1 MAKPVKL
8 RRLADAY
15 TFPGFRPL
23 QRVRG
28 LFGEPG
34 ARLIRLVRRGKKRSV
49 AAAVRLIA
57 PGTTAGVGGYGIC
70 PAPITAS
77 TSSWKCDGSNAGGAA
92 R

>member
-1 MAKPVKL
+1 MAKSVKH

-23 QRVRG
+23 QRVQG

-34 ARLIRLVRRGKKRSV
+34 ARLITLVRRGKKHSAV
-49 AAAVRLIA
+49 PAVRHIA
-57 PGTTAGVGGYGIC
+57 AGTTAGADGYGIC
-70 PAPITAS
+70 PAPIIAF
-77 TSSWKCDGSNAGGAA
+77 TSIWRCAGSIAGAVV